1 MMARL
6 GLAEVEA
13 PSSATLPGRKRK
25 ADGLDRSSRATAG
38 PRSPG
43 VRQLAEFRQACR
55 DARETWHSLL
65 GEIFIASIGTGVLAV
80 VEGLSS
86 PHGVVSAAD
95 GYAKKTLIRK
105 LIFACP
111 RSWHAAD
118 WAAVSRKDL
127 QAWSPDEAGVLKAFP
142 ETETAESIS
151 TLLFGRPDWGL
162 LVSCWACVWKPASPE
177 LRKNG
182 VSHGS
187 ISPGN
192 AEAIAR
198 AAAALHQETGAE
210 ETAAAAVRRWLEDME
225 RQAELGGP

>member
-1 MMARL
+1 MACL

-25 ADGLDRSSRATAG
+25 ADGSDCSPRATAG
-38 PRSPG
+38 PRSLG

-65 GEIFIASIGTGVLAV
+65 GETSIASIGAGVLAV

-86 PHGVVSAAD
+86 PHGLVSAAD
-95 GYAKKTLIRK
+95 GYTKKSLIRK

-111 RSWHAAD
+111 HSWHAKD
-118 WAAVSRKDL
+118 WDAVSRNNL
-127 QAWSPDEAGVLKAFP
+127 QEWSPDEAGVLKAFSD
-142 ETETAESIS
+142 TDTAESIS
-151 TLLFGRPDWGL
+151 NLLLGRPDWGL
-162 LVSCWACVWKPASPE
+162 LVSCWACVWKPALPE

-182 VSHGS
+182 VSLGS
-187 ISPGN
+187 ISSGN
-192 AEAIAR
+192 AEAIAQ

-210 ETAAAAVRRWLEDME
+210 ETAAAAVRRWLEG

>member
-1 MMARL
+1 MARL

-25 ADGLDRSSRATAG
+25 ADGPDRSPRATAG

-65 GEIFIASIGTGVLAV
+65 GETSIASIGAGVLAV
-80 VEGLSS
+80 VEGFS
-86 PHGVVSAAD
+86 PHGLALN
-95 GYAKKTLIRK
+95 GYTKKSLIRK

-111 RSWHAAD
+111 HSWHAKD
-118 WAAVSRKDL
+118 WDAVSRKDL
-127 QAWSPDEAGVLKAFP
+127 QEWSPDERGVLNVFS

-151 TLLFGRPDWGL
+151 YLLFGRPDWGL
-162 LVSCWACVWKPASPE
+162 LVSSWACVWKPALPE

-182 VSHGS
+182 VSLGS
-187 ISPGN
+187 ISSGN

-198 AAAALHQETGAE
+198 AAAVLHQETGAE
-210 ETAAAAVRRWLEDME
+210 GTAAAAVRRWLEG